1 MSDKSIEIDYYLTP
15 VSPWTYLGAR
25 RFRDIAEE
33 HNAKVNLRIVDYGVI
48 FPKTGGL
55 PLPKRAPARQAYR
68 LKELARF
75 RDFLGIPLVVEPAYF
90 PSRTRLTAYTI
101 LAAVDQGGVGDGLI
115 ASEAVLQGLWAEEK
129 DMDDPASVAQTLN
142 AAGLDGAK
150 LVEMASSDS
159 AHFDSL
165 IAADTEKALEQGVFG
180 APSYVFDGEVF
191 WGQDRLDLLSW
202 RLDRIS

>member
-1 MSDKSIEIDYYLTP
+1 MSEKSIEIDYYLTP

-25 RFRDIAEE
+25 RFRHIAEK
-33 HNAKVNLRIVDYGVI
+33 HNAHVRLHVVDYGVI

-68 LKELARF
+68 LNELARF
-75 RDFLGIPLVVEPAYF
+75 RDFLNIPLVVEPACF

-101 LAAVDQGGVGDGLI
+101 LAAVDLGGAGDGLI

-129 DMDDPASVAQTLN
+129 DMDDPDAVTQTLN
-142 AAGLDGAK
+142 AAGLNGAK

-159 AHFDSL
+159 THFDSL
-165 IAADTEKALEQGVFG
+165 IAKDTEKALEQGVFG

-202 RLDRIS
+202 RLDRG